1 MSSIKRAP
9 LAWRFIAAQDVLLFL
24 RSARSDAK
32 LGSMMGKG
40 ATPAAAF
47 DRLYAEAD
55 ENDPWASES
64 PRYRYQRGKYDGIVA
79 LLPDRR
85 RFRSSLDLGCGTGLL
100 SGRLRDHSDEVLGLD
115 ISAVAIG
122 RAQARIAGQVGIGFA
137 QADLLHLDPALDGR
151 FDLVVVADALY
162 YLPSEALTDSG
173 LKRLA
178 ARLARLLAPDG
189 ILLLANHYFSGM
201 DGESRRSRRIH
212 DAFTWSPAMTLLT
225 AHRRPFW
232 IASLLSPG

>member
-64 PRYRYQRGKYDGIVA
+64 TRYRYQRGKYDGIVA
-79 LLPDRR
+79 SPARPTALPQQPRP
-85 RFRSSLDLGCGTGLL
+85 
-100 SGRLRDHSDEVLGLD
+100 RLRHRSALG
-115 ISAVAIG
+115 
-122 RAQARIAGQVGIGFA
+122 
-137 QADLLHLDPALDGR
+137 
-151 FDLVVVADALY
+151 
-162 YLPSEALTDSG
+162 
-173 LKRLA
+173 
-178 ARLARLLAPDG
+178 AP
-189 ILLLANHYFSGM
+189 
-201 DGESRRSRRIH
+201 ERS
-212 DAFTWSPAMTLLT
+212 
-225 AHRRPFW
+225 
-232 IASLLSPG
+232 